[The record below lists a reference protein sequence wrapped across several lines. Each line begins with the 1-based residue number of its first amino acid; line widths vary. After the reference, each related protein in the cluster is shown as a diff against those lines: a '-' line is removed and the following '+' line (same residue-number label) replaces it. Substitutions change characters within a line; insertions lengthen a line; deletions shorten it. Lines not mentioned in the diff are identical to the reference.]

1 MTFEEYVKGIRFT
14 FLQPDMSWKGEEWQ
28 KGLNEEVNTQLPEN
42 DAEMK
47 QRLVGLC
54 AIPRMSTLAN
64 AAIINHGTSCL
75 SEGSCYLNI
84 GVWNGF
90 SFLAGMVGNPTK
102 DCIGVDNFSL
112 QTYGNPEKPFL
123 ARFNEMKSE
132 KHQFFNI
139 DSTKYLKT
147 VHTMPIG
154 FYFYDGDHKYYNQ
167 RNGLELAEPFF
178 TKDCIVMVDDT
189 NWPAPRDATL
199 DFIKKSPNKYRIL
212 LDQTT
217 AGDGGHPTFWNGIIV
232 FQRTSIS

>member
-1 MTFEEYVKGIRFT
+1 MTFEEYVKGITFT
-14 FLQPDMSWKGEEWQ
+14 FLQPDMEWKGENVDE
-28 KGLNEEVNTQLPEN
+28 GANIQLPEN

-47 QRLVGLC
+47 QRLLPLATV
-54 AIPRMSTLAN
+54 PRMSTLAN
-64 AAIINHGTSCL
+64 AAIINYGVSGL
-75 SEGSCYLNI
+75 VDSCYVNV

-112 QTYGNPEKPFL
+112 KTFGNPEKPFTE
-123 ARFNEMKSE
+123 RFNEMKSE

-189 NWPAPRDATL
+189 NWPAPRDATF
-199 DFIKKSPNKYRIL
+199 DFIKHSPNTYRIL

-217 AGDGGHPTFWNGIIV
+217 ADDGGHPTFWNGIIV
-232 FQRTSIS
+232 FQRTSTS